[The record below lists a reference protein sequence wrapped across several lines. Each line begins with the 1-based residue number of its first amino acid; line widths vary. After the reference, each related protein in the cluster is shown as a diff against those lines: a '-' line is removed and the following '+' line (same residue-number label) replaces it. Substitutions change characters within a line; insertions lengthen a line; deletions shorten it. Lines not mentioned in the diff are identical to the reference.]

1 MVSLVLQLLGQ
12 LHELPC
18 PLTGQ
23 LGSPFVL
30 PAGVG
35 HEVASCIGLEV
46 FEFDALQML
55 NLHFLV
61 ARACRFTRSPGPPTA
76 GESKAERD
84 TPGGGDPSAGC
95 HLDQGDHHPVFRTDS
110 GPDYGAEKRSSGH
123 AYSNGDDVTE
133 PNKGVVAASRA
144 LLGRDN
150 SSGSAE
156 SEESD
161 KGGTCQRQ
169 WDTLRD

>member
-1 MVSLVLQLLGQ
+1 
-12 LHELPC
+12 
-18 PLTGQ
+18 
-23 LGSPFVL
+23 
-30 PAGVG
+30 
-35 HEVASCIGLEV
+35 
-46 FEFDALQML
+46 ML

-161 KGGTCQRQ
+161 KGATASPTASAFLTFKCYDPRNGDGDGVALAYNDEALIAAILVRSAE
-169 WDTLRD
+169 TLFRRIGGSDPYTVTEA